1 MQYKS
6 DKDRIVFFGL
16 NNCCTQ
22 INAMSPALYLFF
34 LILCGFNSYRYLASN
49 SFWLHSDYLVENQ
62 TEIKARRGSYT
73 PSVWN
78 TKPDDSIR
86 KCNQLC
92 QSVSRSLHGW
102 RVVFWFVCVL
112 RQAVL
117 FKAAHVEEHEG
128 SRVEGSDRRE
138 GAVQYAH
145 PVLQSS
151 LCSDS
156 LQG

>member
-49 SFWLHSDYLVENQ
+49 SFWLHSVYFVENR

-78 TKPDDSIR
+78 PKPDDAIR
-86 KCNQLC
+86 ECNQLC
-92 QSVSRSLHGW
+92 NSVRRSLHGW
-102 RVVFWFVCVL
+102 RVVFWFVWVL
-112 RQAVL
+112 WQAVL
-117 FKAAHVEEHEG
+117 FKAAHVEEHEESG
-128 SRVEGSDRRE
+128 VEGGDQRE
-138 GAVQYAH
+138 GAVHYTD
-145 PVLQSS
+145 PVFQSS
-151 LCSDS
+151 VCGDS